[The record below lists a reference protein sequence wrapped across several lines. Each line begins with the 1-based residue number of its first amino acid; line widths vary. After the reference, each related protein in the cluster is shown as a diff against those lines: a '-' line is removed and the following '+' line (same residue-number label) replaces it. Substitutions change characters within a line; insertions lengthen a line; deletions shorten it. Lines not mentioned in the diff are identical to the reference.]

1 MRFKTSINL
10 ALMLNALACHGCSDD
25 FDPSS
30 RVVNLR
36 VLAVQ
41 ADHPSAAPGQEVRL
55 QALYYDPEE
64 RPLSWAWGPCA
75 SAGSSSAIACAQGID
90 LANMT
95 VGVDPSFTFTVPAA
109 AADDATPTVGVAVV
123 ACPGTIVSGE
133 TAGIP
138 LRCLDAQGRALD
150 INAFEVGMKRLF
162 VRTRDENHNPSL
174 EMVLWDG
181 ERWPEG
187 EEREARCDGDS
198 KKCKKHKLEVRAP
211 DAEER
216 TIDVDGRPITEQAI
230 VQFYGTGGTFED
242 DVRTLDE
249 PDTTWQPRP
258 EDRDRLL
265 TLWFVVR
272 DDRGGVTWTDRQV
285 RVH

>member
-1 MRFKTSINL
+1 MRLKTSINL
-10 ALMLNALACHGCSDD
+10 ALTLNALACHGCSDD

-41 ADHPSAAPGQEVRL
+41 ADHPSAAPGQEVHL
-55 QALYYDPEE
+55 TALYYDPEQ

-75 SAGSSSAIACAQGID
+75 STASSSAIACAQDID

-95 VGVDPSFTFTVPAA
+95 IGAAPTFTFTVPAV
-109 AADDATPTVGVAVV
+109 ADDDAAQAVGVAVV
-123 ACPGTIVSGE
+123 ACPGTIVAGE

-138 LRCLDAQGRALD
+138 LRCLDAEGKPLD
-150 INAFEVGMKRLF
+150 INSFEVGMKRVF
-162 VRTRDENHNPSL
+162 VRTRDENHNPAI

-187 EEREARCDGDS
+187 EEREARCESDG

-211 DAEER
+211 DAEEH
-216 TIDVDGRPITEQAI
+216 TTDVDGHPITEQAI
-230 VQFYGTGGTFED
+230 VQFYGTGGTYED

-249 PDTTWQPRP
+249 PDTTWRPRS
-258 EDRDRLL
+258 EDRDQVL

-272 DDRGGVTWTDRQV
+272 DDRGGVTWTER
-285 RVH
+285 RVVVH

>member
-1 MRFKTSINL
+1 MRLKTSISIVL
-10 ALMLNALACHGCSDD
+10 ALNALACHGCSDD

-36 VLAVQ
+36 VIAVQ
-41 ADHPSAAPGQEVRL
+41 ADHPSAAPGQQVQL
-55 QALYYDPEE
+55 TALYFDPQG
-64 RPLSWAWGPCA
+64 RPLTWAWGPCA
-75 SAGSSSAIACAQGID
+75 SAASSTAQACAEGLNLAGMTIGPSSSY
-90 LANMT
+90 
-95 VGVDPSFTFTVPAA
+95 TFTVPDSVASESS
-109 AADDATPTVGVAVV
+109 DTLGIAVV
-123 ACPGTIVSGE
+123 ACPGTIRPGD

-138 LRCLDAQGRALD
+138 LSCVDAQGKALNL
-150 INAFEVGMKRLF
+150 NAFEVGMKRVF
-162 VRTRDENHNPSL
+162 VRESAENHNPAI

-187 EEREARCDGDS
+187 EEREARCDADG

-216 TIDVDGRPITEQAI
+216 RTDAEGNPVVEQVIA
-230 VQFYGTGGTFED
+230 QFYGTGGTFED

-258 EDRDRLL
+258 EDREKLL

-272 DDRGGVTWTDRQV
+272 DDRGGVSWVERQV